1 MLQSLEPRA
10 WRRVESPP
18 VEVIIH
24 VTSPV
29 SITRVFRHFAR
40 PIKKIVS
47 HDQQVGL
54 DRGAS
59 ASNFVELP
67 NCADFPQRMR
77 TASETRNEF
86 SSVFLGP
93 FAAPFLVL
101 YHGGRRAHFSGFQ
114 NFTVVRGLFNAA
126 EARTAEAPDNIRA
139 FKRSA
144 SSCVQILYLT
154 GLIARSLKHIQSVL
168 GQSVPNAL
176 HADAPIYDRGA
187 SGSA

>member
-101 YHGGRRAHFSGFQ
+101 YHGGRACPFFWLSISPSSEGYSTQRKPEPRRLRIISGPS
-114 NFTVVRGLFNAA
+114 NAQHLLA
-126 EARTAEAPDNIRA
+126 SRFCTSPGSSHAR
-139 FKRSA
+139 
-144 SSCVQILYLT
+144 
-154 GLIARSLKHIQSVL
+154 
-168 GQSVPNAL
+168 
-176 HADAPIYDRGA
+176 
-187 SGSA
+187 